1 VPELLLEIRCEEIP
15 ARMQKRGAD
24 DLKRLVCDGLKDAGL
39 AFDEARAYVTPRRL
53 ILVVDGL
60 PAQQPDVRDE
70 RKGPRTDAPDKAI
83 QGFMRGAGL
92 ASIDEAEVR
101 ETDKG
106 NVYFAVIE
114 RKGRPTAE
122 VLADVLPSSL
132 GGLSWPKSMRWGTG
146 DQRWVRPLQGL
157 VCVFGG
163 AVVDFDFASVAAGT
177 TTTGHRFLAPQP
189 IAVTDFAGYAAKL
202 RDAQVV
208 IDADE
213 RRRMIAD
220 GAAKL
225 AQEAGLVVKDDPGL
239 LAEVTGLVEWP
250 VLLMGTIDDAFMDVP
265 PEVLTTAMRSHQ
277 KYFALEDGD
286 GNLAPR
292 FIVAANTEGSDGG
305 GAIIAGNERVLR
317 ARLDDAK
324 FFWDQDRKQT
334 LESRVPDLAGRVF
347 HAKLG
352 SDLDKV
358 DRMRRLAAALVEFV
372 PGAEAEAVDRG
383 VMLCKADLSTEM
395 VGEFPELQGIMGRY
409 YAFADGEEADVAAAI
424 ADHYSPAGPGDF
436 CPTAPVSIVAAL
448 ADKIDTLVGFWSIDE
463 KPTGSKDPYALR
475 RAALGVIR
483 LIAENGLRLP
493 LARVFAISADTH
505 GASDRFDGDDLM
517 AFFADRLK
525 VHLREQGV
533 RHDLISAVFS
543 GGGEDDLVRLMAR
556 VEALSRF
563 LDSDDGGNLLTAY
576 KRAANIVRIEEKKDD
591 TNHGDGV
598 EVQALEQ
605 DEERTLFDSLD
616 RAGGEISAA
625 LDGEDFAGAMKSL
638 SRLRGPVDAFF
649 DHVTVNADQVAL
661 RINRL
666 RLLSRIREAM
676 NQIADFS
683 QIEGGER

>member
-1 VPELLLEIRCEEIP
+1 MPELLLEILGEEIP

-24 DLKRLVCDGLKDAGL
+24 DLKRLVGDGLKNAGL

-53 ILVVDGL
+53 VLVVDGL
-60 PAQQPDVRDE
+60 PAKQPDVRDE

-114 RKGRPTAE
+114 RQGRPTAE
-122 VLADVLPSSL
+122 VLAEVLPSSL
-132 GGLSWPKSMRWGTG
+132 GGLSWPKSMRWGIG

-157 VCVFGG
+157 VCVFDG
-163 AVVDFDFASVAAGT
+163 AVVDFDFATVATGD

-189 IAVTDFAGYAAKL
+189 IAVSDFADYAAKL
-202 RDAQVV
+202 HDARVV
-208 IDADE
+208 IDDAE
-213 RRRMIAD
+213 RRQMIAD
-220 GAAKL
+220 RAATL
-225 AQEAGLVVKDDPGL
+225 AREAGLVVKDDPGL

-277 KYFALEDGD
+277 KYFALEDGK
-286 GNLAPR
+286 GSLAPR

-305 GAIIAGNERVLR
+305 AAIIAGNERVLR
-317 ARLDDAK
+317 ARLADAK
-324 FFWDQDRKQT
+324 FFWDQDRKQA

-358 DRMRRLAAALVEFV
+358 ERMRRLAAALVEFV
-372 PGAEAEAVDRG
+372 PQAEPEAVDRG

-395 VGEFPELQGIMGRY
+395 VGEFPELQGIMGHY
-409 YAFADGEEADVAAAI
+409 YALADGEAADVAAAI

-436 CPTAPVSIVAAL
+436 CPTAPVSTAAAL
-448 ADKIDTLVGFWSIDE
+448 ADKIDTLVGFWAIDE

-483 LIAENGLRLP
+483 LITENGLRLP
-493 LARVFAISADTH
+493 LAQAFAVSADTH
-505 GASDRFDGDDLM
+505 DAVDRFDGDDLM

-556 VEALSRF
+556 VDALSRF

-591 TNHGDGV
+591 TTYGDDV
-598 EVQALEQ
+598 EIQVLEQ
-605 DEERTLFDSLD
+605 DEEQTLFDSLD
-616 RAGGEISAA
+616 RADGEISAA

-638 SRLRGPVDAFF
+638 SRLRGPVDKFF
-649 DHVTVNADQVAL
+649 DHVTVNADQAPL

-683 QIEGGER
+683 EIEGGER